1 MESTRQKKVSRLIQK
16 ELALIFQNEI
26 RLFSSI
32 IILSVNLVR
41 VSRDLKN
48 AKIFLGLFPCK
59 DPNEYLNIIKS
70 KTNIIRNKLSN
81 QLRNQLRV
89 MPELQF
95 YLDDSA
101 EYFDNI
107 NKLLNK

>member
-1 MESTRQKKVSRLIQK
+1 M
-16 ELALIFQNEI
+16 
-26 RLFSSI
+26 
-32 IILSVNLVR
+32 VR

-48 AKIFLGLFPCK
+48 AKFFRIIPCK

-101 EYFDNI
+101 EYFDI

>member
-26 RLFSSI
+26 RLFSSK

-48 AKIFLGLFPCK
+48 AKIFLGFFPCK

>member
-26 RLFSSI
+26 RLFSSK

-48 AKIFLGLFPCK
+48 AKIF
-59 DPNEYLNIIKS
+59 
-70 KTNIIRNKLSN
+70 
-81 QLRNQLRV
+81 
-89 MPELQF
+89 
-95 YLDDSA
+95 
-101 EYFDNI
+101 
-107 NKLLNK
+107 

>member
-1 MESTRQKKVSRLIQK
+1 M
-16 ELALIFQNEI
+16 
-26 RLFSSI
+26 
-32 IILSVNLVR
+32 VR
-41 VSRDLKN
+41 VSRDLN
-48 AKIFLGLFPCK
+48 AKICRIISIK

>member
-26 RLFSSI
+26 RLFSSK

-48 AKIFLGLFPCK
+48 AKIFLGL
-59 DPNEYLNIIKS
+59 
-70 KTNIIRNKLSN
+70 
-81 QLRNQLRV
+81 
-89 MPELQF
+89 
-95 YLDDSA
+95 
-101 EYFDNI
+101 
-107 NKLLNK
+107 LLN